1 MSRMPTT
8 SGRPSELRSRLRALA
23 SAGSLLQ
30 NQSCL
35 SSESLLLSSTA
46 PPFSAIGRAVLDSV
60 GSDPR
65 GQRITQHS
73 RTEKVQK
80 RASNVMKLT
89 QEHEKL
95 KAELKAMS
103 DRLEA
108 AEKRRQELEKEKARR
123 NARF

>member
-1 MSRMPTT
+1 MNSSTQNPSNNDDVTGSRSQPPRLSQEVTMGDEQDADHLWSPIRTEIPT
-8 SGRPSELRSRLRALA
+8 SGLGFSWESIAEPELPV
-23 SAGSLLQ
+23 Q
-30 NQSCL
+30 
-35 SSESLLLSSTA
+35 
-46 PPFSAIGRAVLDSV
+46 
-60 GSDPR
+60 
-65 GQRITQHS
+65 
-73 RTEKVQK
+73 TEKVQK